1 MASAKKAKPSM
12 KSPAVTSRD
21 IKLLTDSVADVDL
34 KVTKISTRLIGDD
47 QMGTKGLIHEVSEA
61 GETLR
66 ETRAVVF
73 KQGDRLKEVEDS
85 TRAQAEIFED
95 LRLVRLMANKF
106 WKLAALFIAGGLLN
120 PLVGNLFHAILTAFR

>member
-1 MASAKKAKPSM
+1 M

-21 IKLLTDSVADVDL
+21 IKLLTDSVAAVDL

-73 KQGDRLKEVEDS
+73 KQGDRLKAVEDS
-85 TRAQAEIFED
+85 TRAQ
-95 LRLVRLMANKF
+95 
-106 WKLAALFIAGGLLN
+106 
-120 PLVGNLFHAILTAFR
+120 